1 MPYFITDNA
10 PNCAGWATI
19 KEDGEV
25 IGCHDTKQQAIDQMV
40 AVSIAED
47 MEPGGERAPAPKK
60 DQVFG
65 SDENKPSSAKGAGGD
80 IEFDEKTET
89 ALRNKV
95 TQHNDDMK
103 QANKPDWTRTTLGQL
118 KAVYR
123 RGAGAFSISHRPGMT
138 RGQWAMG
145 RVNAFLF
152 LLRNGRP
159 ENKNYVNDN
168 DLLPKDHPRSTRTD
182 VRIESGPLA
191 VIVDIDGTLI
201 TGDGR
206 NETVYSFIDD
216 MEDTSVFIVT
226 GREESERE
234 RTVKQL
240 EDLDIEYSRLFM
252 NTGSTA
258 QTAEF
263 KKATAEELLKTYNII
278 LAIDNNETM
287 RAVYRELG
295 ITSLDV
301 SDVPETVT
309 DLDRAI
315 NQDPPQ
321 YMRDAA
327 ERGLKLNAEGFGG
340 GGLTDKTIR
349 EARLMANGQV
359 SDDKWIRIAAWI
371 ARHMPDLDAP
381 QNNDPSDSGYPGAGL
396 VAHLLWGSGPSK
408 SNALRTMKYAQGVV
422 KRIREDQAK
431 RYSNV
436 NILLSKEK
444 DFKLKPKVERRINNS
459 VDFELRIENGQT
471 DGMHFTGYAAV
482 FNSDSEPLPFI
493 ERILP
498 GAFKRSLKS
507 RNEIKLF
514 MNHNMDKVLG
524 STRAKTLKL
533 VEDDKGLFAEAILPD
548 TTDGRDLSVLMKRGD
563 VNSMS
568 FGFSVPQGGDNWS
581 SDGQTRELKEVRLHE
596 VSIVTGFPAYQATS
610 ANVRS
615 LDTLAQVLGMDADML
630 EFAIYKLEEG
640 ETLTDDQA
648 DLIIEIVSKLREQ
661 SPVELPPTDNQI
673 VISVDQ
679 IIADEM
685 ASLEI
690 KRKHLELLWKA
701 TQ

>member
-1 MPYFITDNA
+1 MPYFITNKS
-10 PNCAGWATI
+10 PNCSGWATI

-47 MEPGGERAPAPKK
+47 MEPGGE
-60 DQVFG
+60 
-65 SDENKPSSAKGAGGD
+65 
-80 IEFDEKTET
+80 
-89 ALRNKV
+89 
-95 TQHNDDMK
+95 
-103 QANKPDWTRTTLGQL
+103 
-118 KAVYR
+118 
-123 RGAGAFSISHRPGMT
+123 
-138 RGQWAMG
+138 
-145 RVNAFLF
+145 
-152 LLRNGRP
+152 
-159 ENKNYVNDN
+159 
-168 DLLPKDHPRSTRTD
+168 
-182 VRIESGPLA
+182 RIESGPLA

-301 SDVPETVT
+301 SDVPETIT
-309 DLDRAI
+309 DSDRAI

-548 TTDGRDLSVLMKRGD
+548 TTDGRDLSVLMQRGD